1 MRVNTQRSFF
11 LYFAKRFSEGDIF
24 VKEIVES
31 GVKRQSSVESG
42 YREDFL
48 DIEQFVLFNCS

>member
-1 MRVNTQRSFF
+1 MRVNTQRSCFYI
-11 LYFAKRFSEGDIF
+11 LQSALARVTF